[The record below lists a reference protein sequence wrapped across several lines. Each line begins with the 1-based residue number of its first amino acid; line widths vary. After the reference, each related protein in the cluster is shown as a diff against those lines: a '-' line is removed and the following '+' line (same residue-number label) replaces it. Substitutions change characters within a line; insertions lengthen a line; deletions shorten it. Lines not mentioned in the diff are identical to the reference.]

1 MQSLKLR
8 SLLFYSP
15 LNYSLHPFLF
25 SFSTASLS
33 TPNQTTILHDFLNS
47 NFNFPKSQSLY
58 ISKRISSHTLPLKP
72 LSVLNF
78 FKQIGFS
85 ESQIHS
91 IIRQRA
97 QILFSDVDKTLKP
110 KIHFFQQLGFQCSD
124 LCNFISKNPTILTA
138 SLNKTL
144 VPSVEV
150 IRKIVCNDKDF
161 IYVLCK
167 CGWILPK
174 YQLFVANVA
183 FLQRWGI
190 FGDQLLII
198 LKRQSRLLI
207 ATQCTIRNYVLQA
220 VDLGFEEN
228 SRMLVHAL
236 HTLSGL
242 SSKTFRR
249 KMDFIQGFG
258 FSKDECMQMFKKTP
272 TLLRTS
278 EKKLKVGMEFFL
290 QTVMLPK
297 SVLVQRPVI
306 LMYSIEDRVFPR
318 YRVFQLLKAQN
329 LCRKVPSFIHVLCL
343 SEDMFLDKY
352 ISRFKENAE
361 PLLIAYKGEHYQEA

>member
-15 LNYSLHPFLF
+15 FNYSLHPFLF

-33 TPNQTTILHDFLNS
+33 TPNQTTIFQDFLNS

-58 ISKRISSHTLPLKP
+58 ISKRISSHTLPQKP

-97 QILFSDVDKTLKP
+97 QVLFSDVDKTLKP
-110 KIHFFQQLGFQCSD
+110 KIHFFQQLGFQCSN
-124 LCNFISKNPTILTA
+124 LCDFISKNPTILTA

-144 VPSVEV
+144 VLSVEV

-161 IYVLCK
+161 IYVFCK
-167 CGWILPK
+167 CGWVLPK

-183 FLQRWGI
+183 FLERQRI
-190 FGDQLLII
+190 FGDQLLIL
-198 LKRQSRLLI
+198 LKCQTRLLI
-207 ATQCTIRNYVLQA
+207 AAQCTIRNYVLQA
-220 VDLGFEEN
+220 VDLGFEET

-236 HTLSGL
+236 HTLAGW

-249 KMDFIQGFG
+249 KMDSIQDFG
-258 FSKDECMQMFKKTP
+258 FSKDECLQMFKKTP
-272 TLLRTS
+272 TLLKTS

-297 SVLVQRPVI
+297 SSLVQRPVI
-306 LMYSIEDRVFPR
+306 LMYSIENRVFPR
-318 YRVFQLLKAQN
+318 
-329 LCRKVPSFIHVLCL
+329 
-343 SEDMFLDKY
+343 
-352 ISRFKENAE
+352 
-361 PLLIAYKGEHYQEA
+361 